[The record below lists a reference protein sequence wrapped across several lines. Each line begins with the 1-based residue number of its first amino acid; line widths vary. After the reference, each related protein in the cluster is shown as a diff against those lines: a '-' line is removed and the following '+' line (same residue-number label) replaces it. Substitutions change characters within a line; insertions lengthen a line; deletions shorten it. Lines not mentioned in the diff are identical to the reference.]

1 MARVKGPLLSLSAS
15 GNFRGLMEF
24 RTGGGTTVVCG
35 TRTPPGYRTP
45 NQRAQA
51 ERFRQ
56 AKDAWNGLTALERA
70 GWRDAA
76 IGTGLSGYKLFL
88 SEWFTQ
94 RITPP
99 GLPVP
104 PA

>member
-15 GNFRGLMEF
+15 GDFRGLMEF
-24 RTGGGTTVVCG
+24 RTGGGKTVVCG
-35 TRTPPGYRTP
+35 SRQPPGYRTAS
-45 NQRAQA
+45 QRAQA
-51 ERFRQ
+51 EKFRQ
-56 AKDAWNGLTALERA
+56 AKDAWNGLSPLERA
-70 GWRDAA
+70 GWKDAA

-94 RITPP
+94 LIAPP